1 MAYGEHLKQAARR
14 NFNAA
19 NVLYG
24 AVAAGV
30 QPGCRAVAGYL
41 YGLTGE
47 IAVKQMMLDSGIKA
61 LPVDQRKDDPHYAHF
76 PSLKTRLIRFVRG
89 RRASELRL
97 IAEDR
102 NLFQDWNV
110 EMRYRAT
117 DWVSDDSIA
126 RWKKSAEN
134 LVAQMGLG

>member
-1 MAYGEHLKQAARR
+1 M
-14 NFNAA
+14 
-19 NVLYG
+19 
-24 AVAAGV
+24 AAGV

>member
-41 YGLTGE
+41 YGLTAE
-47 IAVKQMMLDSGIKA
+47 IAVKQIMLDSGIMG

-76 PSLKTRLIRFVRG
+76 PSLKTLLARMVRG
-89 RRASELRL
+89 RRATELRL
-97 IAEDR
+97 IAEDPG
-102 NLFQDWNV
+102 LFQDWNI

-117 DWVSDDSIA
+117 DWVSDDSVA
-126 RWKKSAEN
+126 KWKKSAEN
-134 LVAQMGLG
+134 LVAQMGLR